1 MTTATLS
8 RRPAAELIRDYGVVL
23 TVVVLFVFLA
33 LSSDAFL
40 TRDNLL
46 NIVDQS
52 APMGI
57 IAVAMTLVIIA
68 GGFDLSAGAVFAIA
82 GVLAALTA
90 NAAGAWLG
98 FGAAVAAGAALG
110 LFNGLL
116 ITGLQINSFVATLA
130 SSLMI
135 RGVAVVITG
144 GTLVTV
150 SHESFTTLGRAEVA
164 GIKYDILV
172 FLAVVLAGTFV
183 LDWTKLGRYIYAVG
197 GNPEAA
203 RLSGIRVAHVQALT
217 FVISGAAAGLAGAIS
232 ASKVSTGQADAGT
245 LLELSAIAAVVIGG
259 TSVMGGEGTVWRS
272 VLGVLLLTLIGNG
285 FNILEVEPFYQS
297 IVQGAIIVIAVAVDA
312 WSKRRS

>member
-1 MTTATLS
+1 MTAVGLP

-23 TVVVLFVFLA
+23 TVVALFAFLA

-82 GVLAALTA
+82 GVIAALVA

-98 FGAAVAAGAALG
+98 FGAAVAAGAGLG

-150 SHESFTTLGRAEVA
+150 GQDTFTTLGRAEVA
-164 GIKYDILV
+164 GIKYDILI

-203 RLSGIRVAHVQALT
+203 RLSGVRVAHVQALT

-259 TSVMGGEGTVWRS
+259 TSVMGGEGAVWRS